1 MFTKIII
8 PYILSSHYTVLS
20 LTMTNNLKTS
30 VLFRLNHNLSL
41 KCFSLVYCAT
51 GSSCLPYSEKIDFS
65 YYSLIMFPFNQ
76 PQEPTSTG
84 RPGCQDTLD
93 NKWFCRPDLGASG
106 KQNAF
111 YPDRRRS
118 EERG

>member
-30 VLFRLNHNLSL
+30 VLFRLNHGNLSL

-51 GSSCLPYSEKIDFS
+51 GASCLPCSETIDFS

-76 PQEPTSTG
+76 PQESTSTG
-84 RPGCQDTLD
+84 WPGCVDT
-93 NKWFCRPDLGASG
+93 F
-106 KQNAF
+106 
-111 YPDRRRS
+111 RR
-118 EERG
+118 